1 MSRPAPSA
9 SQRGFRYLRRPGPS
23 GPYTQ
28 QTLFGYRLLDAILRL
43 HAAQGPPGLSDT
55 SKPCE
60 PRPRYRP
67 MSRTRA
73 PVADEAQ
80 TRDGPPGESR

>member
-23 GPYTQ
+23 GPYTK

-43 HAAQGPPGLSDT
+43 HAAQGPPGLHAASPPT
-55 SKPCE
+55 
-60 PRPRYRP
+60 PRPRYRLR
-67 MSRTRA
+67 SRTAA

-80 TRDGPPGESR
+80 TRDGPPGEFP